1 MKTSEFIAAIQL
13 IEDDRN
19 ISKDIIE
26 EALIEAIGKALK
38 KHINANDANV
48 KVVMDEETDEM
59 RIYQVFDVVEEV
71 ENFDTEL
78 SLEEALDDKEDAKIG
93 DVILLEHEI
102 GDLGRPA
109 AMLAKN
115 VLKQKIREAEK
126 QSVYDEYI
134 HQLYEMITVQVDTVE
149 DRFLF
154 VDLGRAHGIM
164 PLSAQIPN
172 EHYYEG
178 QKLKVVITEVNK
190 DSKGAQIIVSRADDH
205 FVRRLF
211 EMEVPEIYQGIVE
224 IKAIAREAGDRTKI
238 AVYSK
243 DENIDPIGACIGPRG
258 SRVQEV
264 IEELQGE
271 KIDIFEWSND
281 VDQLIKASLA
291 PAEVLYVLPTDDE
304 RSVVVVVADDQLSL
318 AIGRGGKNAKLA
330 VKLINKKIDIKSLS
344 EIKESGIDYES
355 IALANQPT
363 ILVEEEVIEVE
374 DVISEEGYE
383 IIDDTQDFTTEV
395 EDDKVEITEVEEVA
409 EIVEETIEEVK
420 EVVEEVVEEVKE
432 TAEEVEAAK
441 VRAERVVKDEYVS
454 KFEKLAD
461 PTIALQKIARQE
473 EAAARRRA
481 RFEDK
486 SRQEEE
492 FDASD
497 LEYEIAP
504 EYSEEEL
511 EAIEKQQKEL
521 DNSWYEDEIDFED
534 FEDYYED

>member
-1 MKTSEFIAAIQL
+1 MKTSEFVAAIRS
-13 IEDDRN
+13 IEEDRN
-19 ISKDIIE
+19 ISQDIIE
-26 EALIEAIGKALK
+26 EALIEAISKALK

-71 ENFDTEL
+71 ENFDSEL
-78 SLEEALDDKEDAKIG
+78 SLEEAIDDKADAKIG
-93 DVILLEHEI
+93 DQILLEHEI
-102 GDLGRPA
+102 NELGRPA
-109 AMLAKN
+109 ALLAKN

-126 QSVYDEYI
+126 QGVYDEYI
-134 HQLYEMITVQVDTVE
+134 HQLYEMVTGQVDTVE

-154 VDLGRAHGIM
+154 VNLGRAHGIM

-190 DSKGAQIIVSRADDH
+190 ESKGAQIIVSRSDDH

-243 DENIDPIGACIGPRG
+243 DPNIDPIGACIGPRG
-258 SRVQEV
+258 TRVQEV

-281 VDQLIKASLA
+281 VDQLIKSSLA

-304 RSVVVVVADDQLSL
+304 RSVIVVVDDDQLSL

-344 EIKESGIDYES
+344 DIKASGIDYES

-363 ILVEEEVIEVE
+363 ILVEEEVEEVIEPIFEEADAQGYDIAKEEVE
-374 DVISEEGYE
+374 DV
-383 IIDDTQDFTTEV
+383 
-395 EDDKVEITEVEEVA
+395 
-409 EIVEETIEEVK
+409 VEET
-420 EVVEEVVEEVKE
+420 VVEESVAEVTTTAKKAQQITLDKDAEKVETTKVEE
-432 TAEEVEAAK
+432 TAPK
-441 VRAERVVKDEYVS
+441 VERVVKDEYVS

-461 PTIALQKIARQE
+461 PTIALQKIAKQE

-481 RFEDK
+481 RYEDRNK
-486 SRQEEE
+486 KDEEV
-492 FDASD
+492 DLSD

-504 EYSEEEL
+504 EYSEEEMA
-511 EAIEKQQKEL
+511 EIKAQEEEL

>member
-344 EIKESGIDYES
+344 EIKDSGIDYES

-363 ILVEEEVIEVE
+363 ILVEEEVVE
-374 DVISEEGYE
+374 EAVEETIFEEGYE
-383 IIDDTQDFTTEV
+383 IIDDTQELND
-395 EDDKVEITEVEEVA
+395 
-409 EIVEETIEEVK
+409 
-420 EVVEEVVEEVKE
+420 EVVEEVVEV
-432 TAEEVEAAK
+432 AEEITEITEEIVEEAIESKEEVVEVAKEVSEAEATK

-481 RFEDK
+481 RFEDRN
-486 SRQEEE
+486 RQEEE
-492 FDASD
+492 FDASE

-511 EAIEKQQKEL
+511 EAIERQQKEL

>member
-1 MKTSEFIAAIQL
+1 MKISDFVAAIQA

-26 EALIEAIGKALK
+26 EALIEAIAKALK
-38 KHINANDANV
+38 KHINANDANIRV
-48 KVVMDEETDEM
+48 IMDEETDEM
-59 RIYQVFDVVEEV
+59 RLYQVFDVVEEV
-71 ENFDTEL
+71 ENFDSEL
-78 SLEEALDDKEDAKIG
+78 SVEEAIDDKPDAVVG
-93 DVILLEHEI
+93 DEILLEHEI
-102 GDLGRPA
+102 GELGRPA
-109 AMLAKN
+109 ALLAKN

-126 QSVYDEYI
+126 QGVYDEYI
-134 HQLYEMITVQVDTVE
+134 HQLYEMITVSVDTVE

-154 VDLGRAHGIM
+154 VNLGKAHGIM
-164 PLSAQIPN
+164 PLSAQIPG
-172 EHYYEG
+172 EHYFEG
-178 QKLKVVITEVNK
+178 QKIKVVITEVNK

-211 EMEVPEIYQGIVE
+211 EMEVPEILEGIVE
-224 IKAIAREAGDRTKI
+224 IKAIAREAGDRTKV

-243 DENIDPIGACIGPRG
+243 DPNIDPIGACIGPRG
-258 SRVQEV
+258 ARVQEV

-344 EIKESGIDYES
+344 DIKASGIDYEA

-363 ILVEEEVIEVE
+363 IFVEPEVEEVIEEV
-374 DVISEEGYE
+374 YE
-383 IIDDTQDFTTEV
+383 IINDEVDLFADTNLE
-395 EDDKVEITEVEEVA
+395 A
-409 EIVEETIEEVK
+409 
-420 EVVEEVVEEVKE
+420 EVVEEVVNEEAEV
-432 TAEEVEAAK
+432 TSEEVEEVVEAVEEIAEVEVKPEVVEQVKVERTAK
-441 VRAERVVKDEYVS
+441 EEYVS

-461 PTIALQKIARQE
+461 PTIALQKIAKQE

-481 RFEDK
+481 RYDDRK
-486 SRQEEE
+486 RQEEE
-492 FDASD
+492 VDYSD

-504 EYSEEEL
+504 EYTEEEMAQI
-511 EAIEKQQKEL
+511 EAEAQKEEE
-521 DNSWYEDEIDFED
+521 SWYSHEIDFED